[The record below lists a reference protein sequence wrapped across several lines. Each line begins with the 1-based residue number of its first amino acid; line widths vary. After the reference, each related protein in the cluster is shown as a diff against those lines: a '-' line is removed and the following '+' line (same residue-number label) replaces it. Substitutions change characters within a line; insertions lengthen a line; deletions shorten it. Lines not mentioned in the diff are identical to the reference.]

1 MRQIG
6 GIPAIVRLH
15 SLPFAHQEERFGQML
30 LFVDLHL
37 ARQGSDMRY
46 YSFLNQHF
54 NFSLISFS
62 NFL

>member
-15 SLPFAHQEERFGQML
+15 SLPFALQEQQFGQML

-37 ARQGSDMRY
+37 VRGQGMRVGKEV
-46 YSFLNQHF
+46 L
-54 NFSLISFS
+54 FSSL
-62 NFL
+62 L